1 MVMVSQRSMD
11 DYRERASNL
20 MKLTL
25 GNLFKANDL
34 VVEDLPVDYLTH
46 RFIFL
51 SFLFYIEAERLSDQF
66 TIENLRLTI
75 SPEKRDDAY
84 VRELVNKFHSLE
96 KELARAN
103 EALEMLILEPM
114 RTACAPS

>member
-1 MVMVSQRSMD
+1 MD
-11 DYRERASNL
+11 DYLERVSSL
-20 MKLTL
+20 MKLFL

-34 VVEDLPVDYLTH
+34 VVEDLPVDYITH

-51 SFLFYIEAERLSDQF
+51 SFICYIEAERLSDQF
-66 TIENLRLTI
+66 TIENLRITI
-75 SPEKRDDAY
+75 SSPEKRDDAY
-84 VRELVNKFHSLE
+84 VRELINKFHSLE
-96 KELARAN
+96 KELVLQN